1 MYPENSGYRY
11 ETGGL
16 MSCLRS
22 LEAEKSKRLG
32 FLVHLTPIV
41 NDFSI
46 NHSSH

>member
-22 LEAEKSKRLG
+22 LKAEKSKRVG
-32 FLVHLTPIV
+32 FLLHLAPVVKNISV
-41 NDFSI
+41 NYPSL
-46 NHSSH
+46 